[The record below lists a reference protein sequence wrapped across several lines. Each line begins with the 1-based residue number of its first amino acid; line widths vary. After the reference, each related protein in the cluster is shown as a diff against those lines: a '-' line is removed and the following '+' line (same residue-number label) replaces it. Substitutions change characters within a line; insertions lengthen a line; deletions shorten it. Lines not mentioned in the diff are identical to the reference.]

1 MNEKLKV
8 EALQYDL
15 DALKEGIK
23 KCKKN
28 ITIFEDAIEK
38 EYDKIKEYRAMI
50 AFLEERQN
58 SNDSA

>member
-1 MNEKLKV
+1 MNEKLKD

-15 DALKEGIK
+15 DALKEGVE

-28 ITIFEDAIEK
+28 ITIFEDVIAK
-38 EYDKIKEYRAMI
+38 EYNKIKEYRAMI

-58 SNDSA
+58 SNVSA